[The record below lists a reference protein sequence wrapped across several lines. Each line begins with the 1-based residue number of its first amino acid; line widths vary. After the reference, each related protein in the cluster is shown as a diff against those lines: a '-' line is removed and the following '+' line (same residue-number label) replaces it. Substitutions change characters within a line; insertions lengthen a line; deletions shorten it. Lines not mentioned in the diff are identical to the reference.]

1 MGKQNIFD
9 VTAVSISDNIK
20 SAFRSLP
27 AREGETVSDWIE
39 RFTKTVLS
47 NTVTQSNDLFVASA
61 DTEGNRFST
70 INTME
75 NAMRADF
82 VDPDRLIILWS

>member
-20 SAFRSLP
+20 STFRSLP
-27 AREGETVSDWIE
+27 AREGDTVSDRIE

-47 NTVTQSNDLFVASA
+47 NTVTQSNYLFVASA
-61 DTEGNRFST
+61 DTESRG
-70 INTME
+70 
-75 NAMRADF
+75 
-82 VDPDRLIILWS
+82 LWQCR